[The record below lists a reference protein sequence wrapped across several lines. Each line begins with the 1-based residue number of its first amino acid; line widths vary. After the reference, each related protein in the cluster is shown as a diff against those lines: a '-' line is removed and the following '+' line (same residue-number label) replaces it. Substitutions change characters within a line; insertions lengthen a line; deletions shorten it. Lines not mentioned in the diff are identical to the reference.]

1 MQLEDDLVQRLVF
14 TSTLEQTDGT
24 QIWDG
29 TLWPISTL
37 NALTMSHLIDATMI
51 NFG

>member
-1 MQLEDDLVQRLVF
+1 MQLEDDLVQRLVL
-14 TSTLEQTDGT
+14 TSTLEQTET